1 MHYIGNRRLVKM
13 KKSLKKLQ
21 DLTKNFVNLM
31 GESSSMHMKG
41 VQNTIEVFVSKFVKG
56 FESEGEISKQSPIW
70 MQSTLVGLMV
80 SASFG
85 IVWLSIAKTEEIVTV
100 TGKLE
105 PQGSVQEIQMPLGGI
120 ASEILVKEGDSV
132 LAGQIVMRLDAETAQ
147 KRVDSLKESQKLKTH
162 QLELKQQELEQF
174 LLINSEEISVL
185 ETNLFLQKKILLKF
199 KKLFEE
205 GATSELQFLQ
215 QQNKVSEDGGRLS
228 QKKIDR
234 LRQQAVQNQAIQQ
247 LKADLQE
254 LEARLTEAS
263 VNLRYQ
269 ALKSPV
275 DGVVFDLQPR
285 GNGYVAQGTETVMK
299 VVPYDVLEANV
310 EIPSNQIGFVQV
322 GMPADISIDSFPATD
337 FGVLEGKIKS
347 IGSDA
352 LSPSQFENRAEYRYP
367 AMIELS
373 SQKFELKNGERLP
386 LQVGMSLT
394 SNIKLRKVSYLQ
406 LLLGTFQ
413 DKVDSLRQL

>member
-1 MHYIGNRRLVKM
+1 M

>member
-21 DLTKNFVNLM
+21 DLTKNFVHLM
-31 GESSSMHMKG
+31 GESSTMQMKS

-56 FESEGEISKQSPIW
+56 FESEGEISKQSPLW

-85 IVWLSIAKTEEIVTV
+85 VVWLSIAKTEEIVTV

-162 QLELKQQELEQF
+162 QLELKQQELEQY
-174 LLINSEEISVL
+174 LLINSEEIGVL

-199 KKLFEE
+199 KKLFDE

-228 QKKIDR
+228 QKKLDR

-337 FGVLEGKIKS
+337 FGVLEGTIKS

-367 AMIELS
+367 AMIKLS
-373 SQKFELKNGERLP
+373 SQK
-386 LQVGMSLT
+386 V
-394 SNIKLRKVSYLQ
+394 
-406 LLLGTFQ
+406 
-413 DKVDSLRQL
+413 